1 MDDQKDFR
9 AIPKRKISE
18 AEKQIIMLKIER
30 VRLEREKSTLIL
42 NKAVMLFFAFLAV
55 AVVGLLHRI
64 ITPSQL
70 NTLIILGIAALII
83 GVVPFSISMS
93 KQEKEIEKNYKKS
106 FKPMAKCL
114 LIAIL
119 TLYALMK
126 APE

>member
-55 AVVGLLHRI
+55 AVVGLLNHI
-64 ITPSQL
+64 ITPKQL
-70 NTLIILGIAALII
+70 NVLIFLGIASLII
-83 GVVPFSISMS
+83 GVVPFSISLG
-93 KQEKEIEKNYKKS
+93 KQEREIEKTLKE
-106 FKPMAKCL
+106 
-114 LIAIL
+114 L
-119 TLYALMK
+119 T
-126 APE
+126 E